1 MSFPRI
7 INVSSFGVIALNRLA
22 FYIKYNWF
30 RDGFLIPRVAI
41 CSLLSLVFYN
51 IIILTSTVAMAILG
65 GYAGLIL
72 IFKIKSAISGGGKK
86 IEA

>member
-1 MSFPRI
+1 
-7 INVSSFGVIALNRLA
+7 
-22 FYIKYNWF
+22 
-30 RDGFLIPRVAI
+30 
-41 CSLLSLVFYN
+41 
-51 IIILTSTVAMAILG
+51 MAILG